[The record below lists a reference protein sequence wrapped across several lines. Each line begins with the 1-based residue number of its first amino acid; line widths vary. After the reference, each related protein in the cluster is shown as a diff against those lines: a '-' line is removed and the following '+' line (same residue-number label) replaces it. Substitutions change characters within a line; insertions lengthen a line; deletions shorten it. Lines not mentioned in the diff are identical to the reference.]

1 MNKRIIYGLLLI
13 LALIIITGCNSKK
26 ISSNS
31 NEVMKTMKVIVEDK
45 EYIVDLE
52 NNKTTKKFIKILPQ
66 EFSMTELN
74 NNEKY
79 VYLNESLP
87 TKSYNPKHIDAGD
100 IMLFGNDC
108 LVIFYKSFDTSYS
121 YTKIGHIKDLPDLG
135 NENIIIKFMK

>member
-52 NNKTTKKFIKILPQ
+52 NNETTKKIIKILPQ

-135 NENIIIKFMK
+135 NENIIIKFTK